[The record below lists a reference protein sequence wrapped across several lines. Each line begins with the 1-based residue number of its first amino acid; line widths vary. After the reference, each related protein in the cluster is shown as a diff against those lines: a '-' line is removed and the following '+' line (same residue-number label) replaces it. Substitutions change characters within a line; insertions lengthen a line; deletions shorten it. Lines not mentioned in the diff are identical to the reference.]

1 MQTTTNDSPK
11 QLSAI
16 DRALA
21 AARARAAAKAS
32 LAVQDDETPVETKA
46 KKPAKEPK
54 VKEEP
59 KAAKSRKDA
68 ANKELTDQQRDAARQ
83 KREEERASRAAS
95 KGEKAKAEA
104 AEKAAKKAAREAA
117 KAEKRAAKEAEK
129 ASKKPAHMK
138 KVARAAGKLPP
149 ISSAASATLDE
160 ITTNLSRNDIA
171 ALALHLQHFNRMK
184 ATEMST
190 GRRFK
195 AGQRVR
201 IVAGDLANIGKVGTI
216 ESARPL
222 RVFVNVPGAKKPVYV
237 FTSEVELVEE
247 AANKATGTEG

>member
-1 MQTTTNDSPK
+1 MQTTSNDSPK

-32 LAVQDDETPVETKA
+32 LAVQEDETPVEAKA

-54 VKEEP
+54 VKTDP
-59 KAAKSRKDA
+59 AFAKASKDK

-83 KREEERASRAAS
+83 KRELERTARSAA
-95 KGEKAKAEA
+95 KDEKLRAEA
-104 AEKAAKKAAREAA
+104 EAKAAKKAAREAA
-117 KAEKRAAKEAEK
+117 KAEKRALKEAEK
-129 ASKKPAHMK
+129 NSKKPAHMK
-138 KVARAAGKLPP
+138 KVARAASKLPP
-149 ISSAASATLDE
+149 MTEAGLRTLDE
-160 ITTNLSRNDIA
+160 VTTNLSRNDIA

-195 AGQRVR
+195 NGQRVR